1 MATIY
6 DMDGE
11 VIAAGLQGAFRSDE
25 AIQAAHNLAGNA
37 PVILE
42 DDDGD
47 WMVHPDGDVEEFVWP
62 DPVA

>member
-6 DMDGE
+6 DMNGE
-11 VIAAGLQGAFRSDE
+11 LIVGGL
-25 AIQAAHNLAGNA
+25 QAAHDLAGKA

-47 WMVHPDGDVEEFVWP
+47 WMVHPSGDVEEFVWP

>member
-6 DMDGE
+6 DMNGE
-11 VIAAGLQGAFRSDE
+11 LIVGGLQGAFRCDE
-25 AIQAAHNLAGNA
+25 AIQAAHDLAGKA

-47 WMVHPDGDVEEFVWP
+47 
-62 DPVA
+62 

>member
-6 DMDGE
+6 DMNGE
-11 VIAAGLQGAFRSDE
+11 LIVGGLQDE
-25 AIQAAHNLAGNA
+25 AIQAAHDLAGKA

-47 WMVHPDGDVEEFVWP
+47 WMVHPSGDVEEFVWP